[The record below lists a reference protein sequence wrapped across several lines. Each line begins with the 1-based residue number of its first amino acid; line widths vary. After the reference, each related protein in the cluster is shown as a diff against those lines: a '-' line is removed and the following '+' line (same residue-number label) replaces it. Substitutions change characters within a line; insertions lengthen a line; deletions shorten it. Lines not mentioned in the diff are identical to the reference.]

1 MAIGP
6 ADDCVIRQNPITR
19 DGCLEKTQRFCEK
32 RCCYSCVKQHSQT
45 CIVSERS
52 GPRCQIPP
60 CYWYIESTNSIV
72 VDANVFLALSG
83 EIAFFAV
90 ELVVLEGEESELRS
104 LFIAISRSFE
114 DNHVLGLGAGRRAH
128 DPFHLRLGH
137 AVRDLIVVS
146 SRQLRT
152 GQRAIAAGAQHK

>member
-1 MAIGP
+1 MFLGA
-6 ADDCVIRQNPITR
+6 
-19 DGCLEKTQRFCEK
+19 K
-32 RCCYSCVKQHSQT
+32 CCCGRVKQHNET
-45 CIVSERS
+45 RVVSERS
-52 GPRCQIPP
+52 GPHWKIPP
-60 CYWYIESTNSIV
+60 CYWYIELTNSLA
-72 VDANVFLALSG
+72 VDANVSLALSG

-152 GQRAIAAGAQHK
+152 GQRAIAAGARHQ

>member
-1 MAIGP
+1 MENP
-6 ADDCVIRQNPITR
+6 ALLLV
-19 DGCLEKTQRFCEK
+19 L
-32 RCCYSCVKQHSQT
+32 
-45 CIVSERS
+45 
-52 GPRCQIPP
+52 
-60 CYWYIESTNSIV
+60 ESTNPLA
-72 VDANVFLALSG
+72 VDANVSLALSG